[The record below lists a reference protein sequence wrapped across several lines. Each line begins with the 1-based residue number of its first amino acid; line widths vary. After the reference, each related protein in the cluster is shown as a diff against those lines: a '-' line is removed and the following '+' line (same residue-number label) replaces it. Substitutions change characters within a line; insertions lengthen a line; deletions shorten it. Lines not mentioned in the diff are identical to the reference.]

1 VETAKAIIVP
11 MKYVF
16 AGSTSASGNAVLG
29 RLVAKVGAD
38 KVTCL
43 VRPTSDVRFLEGL
56 GVQRAVADITEPD
69 SYVGHLGPDV
79 VYLDMTKPRYYDHS
93 LRALRQAGVHRAYF
107 VTTTSIFS
115 RFQSLAEV
123 YRDNER
129 RIRSSELA
137 WTILRPTMIYG
148 SWRDHNMHKL
158 IRTLNRYPVFPLF
171 GGGRSLMQPVFA
183 DDLAAAIVAAMGE
196 PATEGKE
203 YNLGGPEAIPYRR
216 IVETICELLDRR
228 VRLVNVDTNVAYWL
242 VRAIEWVP
250 KLPIT
255 SEQVLRLKED
265 KAFDISSAV
274 ADLGYNPRPF
284 AVGIA
289 EEIRAMQAAEQL

>member
-1 VETAKAIIVP
+1 MVLR
-11 MKYVF
+11 MNYVF
-16 AGSTSASGNAVLG
+16 AGSTSATGNAVLV

-43 VRPTSDVRFLEGL
+43 VRPNSDVRLLEEL
-56 GVQRAVADITEPD
+56 GVQSVVADITEPK
-69 SYVGHLGPDV
+69 SYVGTLGPDV
-79 VYLDMTKPRYYDHS
+79 AYLDMTKPRFYDHS
-93 LRALRQAGVHRAYF
+93 LQALGQTGVRRAYF
-107 VTTTSIFS
+107 VTTTSVFS

-129 RIRSSELA
+129 RIRSSEFA

-158 IRTLNRYPVFPLF
+158 IRTLDRYPAFPLF

-196 PATEGKE
+196 PATVGKE

-216 IVETICELLDRR
+216 IVETICELLGRR
-228 VRLVNVDTNVAYWL
+228 VRIVNVSTNLAYWF
-242 VRAIEWVP
+242 VRAIEWAP
-250 KLPIT
+250 KVPIT

-265 KAFDISSAV
+265 KVFDISAAV

-289 EEIRAMQAAEQL
+289 EEIRAMRAAGQL